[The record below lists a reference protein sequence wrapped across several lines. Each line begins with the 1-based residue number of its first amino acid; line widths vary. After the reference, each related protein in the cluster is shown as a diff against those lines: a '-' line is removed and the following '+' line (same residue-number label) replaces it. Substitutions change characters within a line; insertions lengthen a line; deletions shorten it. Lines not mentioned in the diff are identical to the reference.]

1 MDRVGQWCALCRG
14 HEGKKD
20 GDKGEGRK
28 LAVVSVV
35 SSSFE
40 KNVLCLLHY
49 AVRYLND
56 ASATVKGIYLSVSL
70 VSSHEHTRTIPC
82 SYRFV
87 GTSKTTAV
95 RE

>member
-35 SSSFE
+35 SSSSE

-49 AVRYLND
+49 AVRHLND
-56 ASATVKGIYLSVSL
+56 ASATVKGIYLSVS
-70 VSSHEHTRTIPC
+70 SSPTNTRAITY
-82 SYRFV
+82 SYRFIR
-87 GTSKTTAV
+87 TSKTTAV